1 MADNTVVPKSR
12 RLSEDEFHDVAV
24 SAVTKAIAE
33 HGRDAVAKTMGI
45 STRQLGNIMGG
56 STPAAF
62 RLFNLRELDEDALD
76 PIDRRYGCRSVPR
89 DAVCS
94 SDPVSSK
101 LARLLAHA
109 IEIERPD
116 SDNGPGTSLA
126 ELLTL
131 PEAELRAAASK
142 LAGWVERIDAHREGT
157 APKLRVMK

>member
-1 MADNTVVPKSR
+1 MTDNTVLPKKR
-12 RLSEDEFHDVAV
+12 KLGEDEFHDLAV
-24 SAVTKAIAE
+24 KVVS
-33 HGRDAVAKTMGI
+33 DAVANHGRETVAQTMDI

-62 RLFNLRELDEDALD
+62 RLYNLRALDPDALD

-101 LARLLAHA
+101 LARLLAHS

-116 SDNGPGTSLA
+116 GDGGESATLR

-131 PEAELRAAASK
+131 PEAELRAAAST
-142 LAGWVERIDAHREGT
+142 LAGWVERIDAYRDGA
-157 APKLRVMK
+157 APKLRVAG